1 MAEITR
7 EQLELAALAIG
18 GTFSPGTEK
27 VRTGETWDEWEWR
40 GTVGICVGGVVICPH
55 LDDGDAA
62 RLAALLCMTAEW
74 GNIGVIVGDGGWVRV
89 RNWSSRAIRHHDD
102 TEPDKLRAWREAV
115 VLCAA
120 AVGERMKGGER

>member
-7 EQLELAALAIG
+7 EHLELAALAAGKNVLSWTDRGVPI
-18 GTFSPGTEK
+18 
-27 VRTGETWDEWEWR
+27 VDEHNGVSGMFLWR
-40 GTVGICVGGVVICPH
+40 PH

-62 RLAALLCMTAEW
+62 RLAVRLRMDIRWGADWVAALR
-74 GNIGVIVGDGGWVRV
+74 GQIDVIRSHDG
-89 RNWSSRAIRHHDD
+89 

-120 AVGERMKGGER
+120 ADGERMQKGGAS

>member
-7 EQLELAALAIG
+7 ETLELAALAAG
-18 GTFSPGTEK
+18 GALALGTER

-40 GTVGICVGGVVICPH
+40 GPLSIVINGRCLRPH

-62 RLAALLCMTAEW
+62 RLADKLLMYVESRGTAVQARVVGAEW
-74 GNIGVIVGDGGWVRV
+74 HRVARDGNT
-89 RNWSSRAIRHHDD
+89 S
-102 TEPDKLRAWREAV
+102 AWREAV

-120 AVGERMKGGER
+120 DAGKRMKGGA

>member
-7 EQLELAALAIG
+7 ENLELAALAYGIDE
-18 GTFSPGTEK
+18 SW
-27 VRTGETWDEWEWR
+27 TGNAAYMKGMLSTWR
-40 GTVGICVGGVVICPH
+40 PR

-62 RLAALLCMTAEW
+62 RLAVAVGIITQPQISVPVVNAWMTGW
-74 GNIGVIVGDGGWVRV
+74 KYQGVREHVRHDG
-89 RNWSSRAIRHHDD
+89 

-120 AVGERMKGGER
+120 AVGDRMKGGA